1 MLYTPA
7 SFKPKIAARNGRWPR
22 LGRARRLGGVLGVA
36 FLLLMTSVLSWPAVL
51 LHSPPV
57 HAQESDR
64 VMIILQYAMPQGQ
77 PDIRHARPEPDI
89 ETCWADAK
97 EFVARGVPRIVAEH
111 GGLAVGAM
119 CLVKGIPE
127 LGM

>member
-7 SFKPKIAARNGRWPR
+7 GFKLKISARNVRWP
-22 LGRARRLGGVLGVA
+22 LLARARRLGGVLGIA
-36 FLLLMTSVLSWPAVL
+36 FLFLMISILSWVAVL
-51 LHSPPV
+51 FLSPPV
-57 HAQESDR
+57 HAQGSDR
-64 VMIILQYAMPQGQ
+64 VMIVLQYAMPQGQ

-97 EFVARGVPRIVAEH
+97 EFVARGVPRFVAER

-119 CLVKGIPE
+119 CLVKGVPE
-127 LGM
+127 SQM